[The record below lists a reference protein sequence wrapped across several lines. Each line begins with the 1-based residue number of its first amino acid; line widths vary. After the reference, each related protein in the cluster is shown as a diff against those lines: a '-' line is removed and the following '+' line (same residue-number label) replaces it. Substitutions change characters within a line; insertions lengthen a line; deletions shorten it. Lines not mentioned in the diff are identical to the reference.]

1 MKKYQFSTAKEDL
14 KEKCIEKPLHW
25 VVVMAKVDRVNA
37 TLNTGKDV

>member
-1 MKKYQFSTAKEDL
+1 MKTYQCTAEKDQN
-14 KEKCIEKPLHW
+14 EKCMKKPLHW